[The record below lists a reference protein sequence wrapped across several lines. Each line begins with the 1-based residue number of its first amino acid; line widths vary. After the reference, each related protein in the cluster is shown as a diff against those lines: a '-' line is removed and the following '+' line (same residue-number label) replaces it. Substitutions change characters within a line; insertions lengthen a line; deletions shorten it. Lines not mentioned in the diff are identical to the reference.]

1 MSKTHV
7 LIALAALAL
16 SLSPGSAHAQDLTRV
31 YVEARLGTL
40 HVPAGGF
47 LDVGEGNHFN
57 FGGLFSY
64 RPSVEEDYFWNRF
77 TGRLSL
83 DGAGIGGEDI
93 ASGFRTRERLYL
105 LNFAVGLDLVQS
117 DRGALTVH
125 GGGALSRNSLILQG
139 FSQFG
144 GSLGTG
150 GYEDACSFYQD
161 VCESKWNLLGNY
173 GVAGRFSPIESWP
186 GFFVGSDFT
195 RFAGNKNQ
203 FVITTGISF

>member
-1 MSKTHV
+1 MSKTLF
-7 LIALAALAL
+7 LIAVVALAL
-16 SLSPGSAHAQDLTRV
+16 FVSSNSAQAQELTRV

-64 RPSVEEDYFWNRF
+64 RPSVEEDYFLSRF
-77 TGRLSL
+77 TGRLSI
-83 DGAGIGGEDI
+83 DGAGIGGEDL
-93 ASGFRTRERLYL
+93 SQGFRTAERLYL
-105 LNFAVGLDLVQS
+105 VNFSAGLDLVQS

-125 GGGALSRNSLILQG
+125 GGGAISRDRLVLQG

-150 GYEDACSFYQD
+150 GFVDACGSFVD
-161 VCESKWNLLGNY
+161 VCDSKWNLLGSY
-173 GVAGRFSPIESWP
+173 GIAGRFSPLENLP
-186 GFFVGSDFT
+186 FFFIGSDFT
-195 RFAGNKNQ
+195 RFAGAQNQ
-203 FVITTGISF
+203 FVITTGIAF

>member
-1 MSKTHV
+1 LSKTHF
-7 LIALAALAL
+7 LITVAALIL
-16 SLSPGSAHAQDLTRV
+16 FVSAHSAPAQELTRV
-31 YVEARLGTL
+31 YVEARFGTL

-47 LDVGEGNHFN
+47 LNVGEGNHFN

-83 DGAGIGGEDI
+83 DGAGIGGEDL

-105 LNFAVGLDLVQS
+105 VNFAAGLDLVQS

-125 GGGALSRNSLILQG
+125 GGGAVSRNRLVLQG

-186 GFFVGSDFT
+186 FFFVGSDFT
-195 RFAGNKNQ
+195 RFAGDKNQ
-203 FVITTGISF
+203 FVITTGIAF